1 MALCKPHLCVIIVQG
16 DVIIVQG
23 DVIILKGDVI
33 ILKGDDTAEAE
44 KS

>member
-1 MALCKPHLCVIIVQG
+1 MCKPHLCVIIVQG

-23 DVIILKGDVI
+23 VVIILKGDVI